1 MAEDLT
7 KSERDELIANV
18 MIYQEKLYKLQN
30 EVGRLDDIYES
41 PLINFRMPQIGYVGA
56 YQYIQRAID
65 QLEGYIYEVEQYA

>member
-41 PLINFRMPQIGYVGA
+41 PLINYRMPQIGYVGA

-65 QLEGYIYEVEQYA
+65 QLEGYTYEVGLNA